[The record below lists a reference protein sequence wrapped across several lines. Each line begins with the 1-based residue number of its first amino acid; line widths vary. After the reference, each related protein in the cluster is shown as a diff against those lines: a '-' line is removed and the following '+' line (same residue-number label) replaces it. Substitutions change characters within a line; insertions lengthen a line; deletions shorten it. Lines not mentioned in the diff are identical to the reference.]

1 MPTATQQRVTILLDV
16 RIPLEALILNR
27 LTRLPAERRTDWL
40 RCLLVTGFSSE
51 CRAIKSQ
58 TALPQRLNRGDFE
71 RSEPRRL
78 QTLACQR
85 PSTQADL
92 SLRTSDQDSLV
103 RPQVDDSADHTKP
116 FAHLKSVIGQ

>member
-1 MPTATQQRVTILLDV
+1 MPTATQQHVTILLDT
-16 RIPLEALILNR
+16 RIPLEAVILNR

-58 TALPQRLNRGDFE
+58 TAPPQRLDRGDFQ
-71 RSEPRRL
+71 RSDARRL
-78 QTLACQR
+78 QPMACQR
-85 PSTQADL
+85 PALPTDV